1 MSNIGWVTGCIG
13 LVSLYGPKNSAGIN
27 QVNDC
32 GLNIGAVHTYTWLNP
47 IVQIFLD
54 KTTRCQ
60 ECLSATIHN
69 SEIFDAQFITVP
81 HDLPNDSFVED
92 MNYLL
97 IDNNMEHLVC
107 LWIPMLLKL
116 LKKGGPRCAPNHFF
130 HGLNRLL
137 MGLLVKFSILVTE
150 ESYPNNYSSNIKP
163 IFLYQPII
171 PLSNITPLILRI
183 FHIGL
188 VYL

>member
-1 MSNIGWVTGCIG
+1 MGYG
-13 LVSLYGPKNSAGIN
+13 LHRPGFSLWTPKNSAEIN

-81 HDLPNDSFVED
+81 HDLLTNDSFVED
-92 MNYLL
+92 MTAY
-97 IDNNMEHLVC
+97 IDNMEHLVC
-107 LWIPMLLKL
+107 LWIPMSML
-116 LKKGGPRCAPNHFF
+116 LKKGGQGC
-130 HGLNRLL
+130 
-137 MGLLVKFSILVTE
+137 SQ
-150 ESYPNNYSSNIKP
+150 S
-163 IFLYQPII
+163 
-171 PLSNITPLILRI
+171 LIMA
-183 FHIGL
+183 
-188 VYL
+188 